1 MAYEYKYLGSESFRG
16 GTLDHMPTGTK
27 ARPTV
32 TERAMALILATE
44 MQRQGMTQETLA
56 GMVGISQSQ
65 VSRVLKGLKPM
76 TMSEMLSM
84 CGALGLVASHVVR
97 QAERETG

>member
-1 MAYEYKYLGSESFRG
+1 
-16 GTLDHMPTGTK
+16 MPTGTK

-32 TERAMALILATE
+32 TERAIALILTAE

-56 GMVGISQSQ
+56 GIVGISQSQ
-65 VSRVLKGLKPM
+65 VSRILKGLKPM

>member
-1 MAYEYKYLGSESFRG
+1 
-16 GTLDHMPTGTK
+16 MPTGTK

-32 TERAMALILATE
+32 TEQAIAGILAAARK
-44 MQRQGMTQETLA
+44 RQGMSQAELGA
-56 GMVGISQSQ
+56 AVGISQSQ
-65 VSRVLKGLKPM
+65 VSNILAGLKPM
-76 TMSEMLSM
+76 SMSEMLDM